1 MCFYEVVANVSS
13 SNNPLL
19 NKHTSQIY
27 PIYSILSPEGYLCT
41 KILSLNQGQQNAQK

>member
-1 MCFYEVVANVSS
+1 MKFWAMKNVLDSCDKYS
-13 SNNPLL
+13 
-19 NKHTSQIY
+19 SQIY